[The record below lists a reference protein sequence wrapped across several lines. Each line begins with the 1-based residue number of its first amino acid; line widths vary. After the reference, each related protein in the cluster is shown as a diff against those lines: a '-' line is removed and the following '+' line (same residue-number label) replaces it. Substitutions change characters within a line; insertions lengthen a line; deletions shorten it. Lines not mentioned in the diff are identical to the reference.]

1 MRYPITLTPSDGKLV
16 VAVDD
21 VPGVNTFGD
30 DEEDALLQAAD
41 ALETMLDHYFENK
54 LPVPLPS
61 KVRRGRPSINIPV
74 SLAAKVLLHNE
85 LLTQQVRP
93 SELARRLNLP
103 RQEMTRLL
111 DPHIVTKI
119 DSIDEAMKALG
130 KNIELQVA

>member
-16 VAVDD
+16 VHVDD

-30 DEEDALLQAAD
+30 DREDALAQAAD

-61 KVRRGRPSINIPV
+61 KVRRGRPYVEIPV
-74 SLAAKVLLHNE
+74 SISAKILLHNE
-85 LLTQQVRP
+85 LLDQRVRP
-93 SELARRLNLP
+93 SELARRLKLP

-111 DPHIVTKI
+111 DLHTVTKI
-119 DSIDEAMKALG
+119 DSIAEAMKALG
-130 KNIELQVA
+130 KSIELQVA